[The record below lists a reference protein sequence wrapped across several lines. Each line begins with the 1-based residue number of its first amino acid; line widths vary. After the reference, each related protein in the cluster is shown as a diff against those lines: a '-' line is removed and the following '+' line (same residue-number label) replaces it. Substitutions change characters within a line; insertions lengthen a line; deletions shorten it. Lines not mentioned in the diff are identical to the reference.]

1 MWHHIDNLD
10 GKCITG
16 CLFTWLTGWAA
27 GGCNDVYCSVLKD
40 KLKRETGESSPLPD
54 LEPALKSLY
63 RLQIRALWM
72 LAVRVILLSMLIT
85 VLRITIPGVRSI
97 NMILDAVAGSL
108 ALWPFWTSIGR
119 NWAWR
124 YKLADA
130 YIKAERYPDAL
141 TVLEPLQGVQA
152 RLFDAD
158 GQGRALKAL
167 AMEKNIESR

>member
-1 MWHHIDNLD
+1 
-10 GKCITG
+10 
-16 CLFTWLTGWAA
+16 
-27 GGCNDVYCSVLKD
+27 
-40 KLKRETGESSPLPD
+40 
-54 LEPALKSLY
+54 
-63 RLQIRALWM
+63 M

-97 NMILDAVAGSL
+97 NMILDAAAGSL

-158 GQGRALKAL
+158 GQGRVLKAL

>member
-1 MWHHIDNLD
+1 MDSNELPE
-10 GKCITG
+10 
-16 CLFTWLTGWAA
+16 L
-27 GGCNDVYCSVLKD
+27 
-40 KLKRETGESSPLPD
+40 ES
-54 LEPALKSLY
+54 ALKSLY
-63 RLQIRALWM
+63 RLQVRALWM

-85 VLRITIPGVRSI
+85 VLRITIPGIRSVS
-97 NMILDAVAGSL
+97 MILDAVAGSL

-130 YIKAERYPDAL
+130 YIKADRYQDAL

-158 GQGRALKAL
+158 GQGKALKAL
-167 AMEKNIESR
+167 AMEKSIEPR

>member
-1 MWHHIDNLD
+1 MPKVN
-10 GKCITG
+10 T
-16 CLFTWLTGWAA
+16 
-27 GGCNDVYCSVLKD
+27 
-40 KLKRETGESSPLPD
+40 KRESMDSTQLPELES
-54 LEPALKSLY
+54 ALKSLY
-63 RLQIRALWM
+63 RLQVRAMWM

-85 VLRITIPGVRSI
+85 VLRITIPGIRSI
-97 NMILDAVAGSL
+97 TMILDAAAGSL

-130 YIKAERYPDAL
+130 YIKASRFQDAL

-167 AMEKNIESR
+167 AMEKSIEP

>member
-1 MWHHIDNLD
+1 MPKVN
-10 GKCITG
+10 T
-16 CLFTWLTGWAA
+16 
-27 GGCNDVYCSVLKD
+27 
-40 KLKRETGESSPLPD
+40 KRESMDSTQLPELES
-54 LEPALKSLY
+54 ALKSLY
-63 RLQIRALWM
+63 RLQVRAMWM
-72 LAVRVILLSMLIT
+72 LAVRVILLSMLIP
-85 VLRITIPGVRSI
+85 VLRITIPGIRSI
-97 NMILDAVAGSL
+97 SMILDAAAGSL

-130 YIKAERYPDAL
+130 YIKASRFQDAL

-167 AMEKNIESR
+167 AMEKSIEPR

>member
-1 MWHHIDNLD
+1 MP
-10 GKCITG
+10 KVKT
-16 CLFTWLTGWAA
+16 
-27 GGCNDVYCSVLKD
+27 
-40 KLKRETGESSPLPD
+40 KRESVDSNELPELES
-54 LEPALKSLY
+54 ALKSLY
-63 RLQIRALWM
+63 RLQVRALWM

-85 VLRITIPGVRSI
+85 VLRITIPGIRSVS
-97 NMILDAVAGSL
+97 MILDAAAGSL

-130 YIKAERYPDAL
+130 YIKADRYQDAL

-158 GQGRALKAL
+158 GQGKALKAL
-167 AMEKNIESR
+167 AMEKSIEPR

>member
-1 MWHHIDNLD
+1 MPKVN
-10 GKCITG
+10 T
-16 CLFTWLTGWAA
+16 
-27 GGCNDVYCSVLKD
+27 
-40 KLKRETGESSPLPD
+40 KRESMDSTQLPELES
-54 LEPALKSLY
+54 ALKSLY
-63 RLQIRALWM
+63 RLQVRAMWM

-85 VLRITIPGVRSI
+85 VLRITIPGIRSI
-97 NMILDAVAGSL
+97 SMILDAAAGSL
-108 ALWPFWTSIGR
+108 ALWPFWTTIGR

-130 YIKAERYPDAL
+130 YIKASRFQDAL

-167 AMEKNIESR
+167 AMEKSIEPR

>member
-1 MWHHIDNLD
+1 MPKVN
-10 GKCITG
+10 T
-16 CLFTWLTGWAA
+16 
-27 GGCNDVYCSVLKD
+27 
-40 KLKRETGESSPLPD
+40 KRESMDSTQLPELES
-54 LEPALKSLY
+54 ALKSLY
-63 RLQIRALWM
+63 RLQVRAMWM

-85 VLRITIPGVRSI
+85 VLRITIPGIRSI
-97 NMILDAVAGSL
+97 SMILDAAAGSL

-130 YIKAERYPDAL
+130 YIKASRFQDAL

-167 AMEKNIESR
+167 AMEKSIEPR

>member
-1 MWHHIDNLD
+1 MPKVN
-10 GKCITG
+10 T
-16 CLFTWLTGWAA
+16 
-27 GGCNDVYCSVLKD
+27 
-40 KLKRETGESSPLPD
+40 KRESMDSTQLPELES
-54 LEPALKSLY
+54 ALKSLY
-63 RLQIRALWM
+63 RLQVRAMWM

-85 VLRITIPGVRSI
+85 VLRITIPGIRSI
-97 NMILDAVAGSL
+97 SMILDAAAGSL

-130 YIKAERYPDAL
+130 YIKASRFQDAL

-158 GQGRALKAL
+158 GQGRVLKAL
-167 AMEKNIESR
+167 AMEKSIEPR

>member
-1 MWHHIDNLD
+1 MPKVN
-10 GKCITG
+10 
-16 CLFTWLTGWAA
+16 
-27 GGCNDVYCSVLKD
+27 S
-40 KLKRETGESSPLPD
+40 KRESVDSTKLPE
-54 LEPALKSLY
+54 LEAALKSLY
-63 RLQIRALWM
+63 RLQVRALWM

-85 VLRITIPGVRSI
+85 VLRITIPGIRSI
-97 NMILDAVAGSL
+97 SMVLDAVAGSL
-108 ALWPFWTSIGR
+108 ALWPFWTSVGR

-130 YIKAERYPDAL
+130 YIKASRFRDAV

-167 AMEKNIESR
+167 AMEKSIES

>member
-1 MWHHIDNLD
+1 MDSTQLPE
-10 GKCITG
+10 
-16 CLFTWLTGWAA
+16 L
-27 GGCNDVYCSVLKD
+27 
-40 KLKRETGESSPLPD
+40 ES
-54 LEPALKSLY
+54 ALKSLY
-63 RLQIRALWM
+63 RLQVRAMWM

-85 VLRITIPGVRSI
+85 VLRITIPGIRSI
-97 NMILDAVAGSL
+97 SMILDAATGSL

-130 YIKAERYPDAL
+130 YIKADRYLDAL

-158 GQGRALKAL
+158 GQGKALKAL
-167 AMEKNIESR
+167 AMEKSIEPR

>member
-1 MWHHIDNLD
+1 MPKVN
-10 GKCITG
+10 T
-16 CLFTWLTGWAA
+16 
-27 GGCNDVYCSVLKD
+27 
-40 KLKRETGESSPLPD
+40 KRESMDSTQLPELES
-54 LEPALKSLY
+54 ALKSLY
-63 RLQIRALWM
+63 RLQVRALWM

-85 VLRITIPGVRSI
+85 VLRITIPGIRSI
-97 NMILDAVAGSL
+97 SMILDAAAGSL

-130 YIKAERYPDAL
+130 YIKASRFQDAL

-158 GQGRALKAL
+158 GQGMALKAL
-167 AMEKNIESR
+167 AMEKNIEP

>member
-1 MWHHIDNLD
+1 ML
-10 GKCITG
+10 
-16 CLFTWLTGWAA
+16 
-27 GGCNDVYCSVLKD
+27 NDKSKPEPAD
-40 KLKRETGESSPLPD
+40 TSSLPD
-54 LEPALKSLY
+54 LDMALKSLY
-63 RLQIRALWM
+63 RLQLRALWM

-85 VLRITIPGVRSI
+85 VLRITIPGIRSI
-97 NMILDAVAGSL
+97 SMILDAVAGSL

-130 YIKAERYPDAL
+130 YINAERYQDAL

-158 GQGRALKAL
+158 GSGRALKAL
-167 AMEKNIESR
+167 AMEKNLEP

>member
-1 MWHHIDNLD
+1 MPQV
-10 GKCITG
+10 KT
-16 CLFTWLTGWAA
+16 
-27 GGCNDVYCSVLKD
+27 
-40 KLKRETGESSPLPD
+40 KREAMDSSELPELES
-54 LEPALKSLY
+54 ALKSLY
-63 RLQIRALWM
+63 RLQVRALWM

-85 VLRITIPGVRSI
+85 VLRVTIPGIRSI
-97 NMILDAVAGSL
+97 SMILDAAAGSL

-130 YIKAERYPDAL
+130 YIKASRFQDAL

-158 GQGRALKAL
+158 GQGKALKAL
-167 AMEKNIESR
+167 AMEKSLEPR

>member
-1 MWHHIDNLD
+1 VP
-10 GKCITG
+10 KVKT
-16 CLFTWLTGWAA
+16 
-27 GGCNDVYCSVLKD
+27 
-40 KLKRETGESSPLPD
+40 KRESVDSNELPELES
-54 LEPALKSLY
+54 ALKSLY
-63 RLQIRALWM
+63 RLQVRALWM

-85 VLRITIPGVRSI
+85 VLRITIPGIRSVS
-97 NMILDAVAGSL
+97 MILDAAAGSL

-130 YIKAERYPDAL
+130 YIKADRYQDAL

-158 GQGRALKAL
+158 GQGKALKAL
-167 AMEKNIESR
+167 AMEKSIEPR

>member
-1 MWHHIDNLD
+1 MP
-10 GKCITG
+10 KVIT
-16 CLFTWLTGWAA
+16 
-27 GGCNDVYCSVLKD
+27 
-40 KLKRETGESSPLPD
+40 KRETVDSNELPELES
-54 LEPALKSLY
+54 ALKSLY
-63 RLQIRALWM
+63 RLQVRALWM

-85 VLRITIPGVRSI
+85 VLRITIPGIRSI
-97 NMILDAVAGSL
+97 SMVLDAAAGSL

-130 YIKAERYPDAL
+130 YIKADRCQDAL

-167 AMEKNIESR
+167 AMEKSIEPR